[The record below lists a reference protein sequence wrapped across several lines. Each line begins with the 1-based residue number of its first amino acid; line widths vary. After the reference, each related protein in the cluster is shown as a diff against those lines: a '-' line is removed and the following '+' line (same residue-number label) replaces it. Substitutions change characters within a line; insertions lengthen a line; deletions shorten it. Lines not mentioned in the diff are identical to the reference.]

1 MKKLYHGS
9 LSLFDE
15 IDLSESKGYK
25 DFGKGFYA
33 SSVEQHAEKLA
44 VRNKEILIKRQN
56 ILKARNPKFK
66 SDPIIA
72 YRYNLIF
79 DERIEDLA
87 VKEFLTADAEW
98 LRFIVANRKSPVS
111 VHNYD
116 IVIGPTADAQTTMI
130 INEYLDELESS
141 CFRDDVCAKVI
152 KELMPENLPKQYFF
166 GTERALN
173 TLKFD
178 KIKRQVIS

>member
-44 VRNKEILIKRQN
+44 VRNKEILSKRQN

-79 DERIEDLA
+79 DEQIEDFEGVL
-87 VKEFLTADAEW
+87 
-98 LRFIVANRKSPVS
+98 NR
-111 VHNYD
+111 
-116 IVIGPTADAQTTMI
+116 
-130 INEYLDELESS
+130 
-141 CFRDDVCAKVI
+141 
-152 KELMPENLPKQYFF
+152 
-166 GTERALN
+166 
-173 TLKFD
+173 
-178 KIKRQVIS
+178 

>member
-9 LSLFDE
+9 LSVFDE
-15 IDLSESKGYK
+15 IDLSAGKGYK

-33 SSVEQHAEKLA
+33 TSVVNHAERLA
-44 VRNKEILIKRQN
+44 VRNKKIMIRRQE
-56 ILKARNPKFK
+56 ILKAKNAAVRLEPVV
-66 SDPIIA
+66 A
-72 YRYNLIF
+72 YRYNLLY
-79 DERIEDLA
+79 DEKIEQLA
-87 VKEFLTADAEW
+87 VREFLTADAEW
-98 LRFIVANRKSPVS
+98 LRFIVANRKSPAS

-130 INEYLDELESS
+130 INEHIEELEESG
-141 CFRDDVCAKVI
+141 FREDVCNKVI
-152 KELMPENLPKQYFF
+152 AELMPENLPKQYFF
-166 GTERALN
+166 GTVSALQ